1 MIPFTDCVFLFEVTR
16 STQYTDPPM
25 QHVMNM
31 IEFQSELGEMSVFN
45 EMQKDKSE
53 DEVVKILGDNPF
65 LPCNLETCAGRA
77 QFTLQS
83 KVVSD
88 EPVSIPIVQ
97 NQSRVGRIKVQL
109 VFKFNGKPLPSPV
122 NLDDIVPP
130 SFLFYKKDQNH
141 RYWRQLY
148 EAEISLFKVFLK
160 KDDI

>member
-1 MIPFTDCVFLFEVTR
+1 
-16 STQYTDPPM
+16 M

-65 LPCNLETCAGRA
+65 LPCNLEACAGRA

-122 NLDDIVPP
+122 NLDDIVKENLKVELRI
-130 SFLFYKKDQNH
+130 SSVELETEMKDVFGLYFH
-141 RYWRQLY
+141 WRRY
-148 EAEISLFKVFLK
+148 
-160 KDDI
+160 D